1 MKTTKFIGLTI
12 AALMSIVLYSAAQ
25 AQTRAL
31 VSFKGI
37 EVSTG
42 HQESDEAY
50 GWMCYAKTTGALPG
64 NFTLSIDYAGIKAPG
79 TSSEVTNGAWALPV
93 YGESTFSTG
102 KPIKLDAYQ
111 GVVFGIVEAGALM
124 WDKAGTTA
132 TVELKMLI
140 KGGTQAMGDLR
151 GTAVLYGTVSY
162 DEKGAGAFEGTIF
175 FEFQ

>member
-1 MKTTKFIGLTI
+1 MKTTKFMGLTI
-12 AALMSIVLYSAAQ
+12 AALMSVVLYSAAQ
-25 AQTRAL
+25 AQTGAL

-50 GWMCYAKTTGALPG
+50 GWMCYARTTGALPG
-64 NFTLSIDYAGIKAPG
+64 NFTLSMDYAGNRAPG
-79 TSSEVTNGAWALPV
+79 ASSAVTNGAWTLPV

-102 KPIKLDAYQ
+102 RPIKLDAYQ
-111 GVVFGIVEAGALM
+111 GVVFGSVEAGALN

-132 TVELKMLI
+132 TIELKLLI
-140 KGGTQAMGDLR
+140 KGGTMNMAGVR

-162 DEKGAGAFEGTIF
+162 DEKGAGAFDGTIF